1 MGLRFRRSWGVLPGV
16 RLNLG
21 LKSGS
26 VSFGTRGLHY
36 TVGTKGQHVT
46 VGLPG
51 TGLHWTQTINFS
63 PFSKRQVGGATQA
76 PGYVQPAG
84 AGSPQVGVINQL
96 PGAQTLHA
104 PQLTQPNQSPG
115 PQTPTAPQV
124 TRPHQSPLQ
133 PPTRYR
139 RCAVSSGNAQA
150 GLSTGLARVGS
161 ASSCGD
167 SRPLLHCSHRWTT
180 FALTEHDDHREVGA
194 ASAKEG
200 SQRHE

>member
-36 TVGTKGQHVT
+36 TVGTRGQRVT

-51 TGLHWTQTINFS
+51 TGLYWTRKINS
-63 PFSKRQVGGATQA
+63 PFGKPQVSGATQA

-84 AGSPQVGVINQL
+84 VGSPQVGVINQTVQL
-96 PGAQTLHA
+96 PGAQTPHT
-104 PQLTQPNQSPG
+104 PRLTPPNQSPR
-115 PQTPTAPQV
+115 PQTPPAPQV

-133 PPTRYR
+133 PPT
-139 RCAVSSGNAQA
+139 AA
-150 GLSTGLARVGS
+150 
-161 ASSCGD
+161 
-167 SRPLLHCSHRWTT
+167 
-180 FALTEHDDHREVGA
+180 GA
-194 ASAKEG
+194 AQSALAVLRQALPPAWLVWAVVAVVAIAALCFIAATVG
-200 SQRHE
+200 QFLR

>member
-76 PGYVQPAG
+76 PVYVQPAG

-104 PQLTQPNQSPG
+104 PQLTRPNQSPG
-115 PQTPTAPQV
+115 ARTPTAPQV

-133 PPTRYR
+133 PAAAARAAQSALATRR
-139 RCAVSSGNAQA
+139 QIFPSAWLVWAVLVVVAIA
-150 GLSTGLARVGS
+150 VLCDMAATVGQLF
-161 ASSCGD
+161 
-167 SRPLLHCSHRWTT
+167 R
-180 FALTEHDDHREVGA
+180 
-194 ASAKEG
+194 
-200 SQRHE
+200 